1 MRKDKGFCTFS
12 PHRRYGW
19 RFFLLTVVALFL
31 VPVSVAAQ
39 ASKKMK
45 MDKNQPIQIQSD
57 RLDAYQEKNL
67 VIFSG
72 HAVATQ
78 GDKTIKADR
87 LLIYYKDNPA
97 TPEKSKEKS
106 NKMDMGAGG
115 DLEKIEAQGQVVIT
129 QTNRVVTGDNA
140 VFYQDSQKIVM
151 TGNAVMREGK
161 NIIKGEKIVVFL
173 DEDRGVIEGSERK
186 RVTATIY
193 PNEKKEENPK

>member
-1 MRKDKGFCTFS
+1 MRKNKGHCTAS
-12 PHRRYGW
+12 HHRRYGW
-19 RFFLLTVVALFL
+19 RLFLLTIVPLFL

-39 ASKKMK
+39 APKKMK

-72 HAVATQ
+72 HAIATQ
-78 GDKTIKADR
+78 GDKTIKAER
-87 LLIYYKDNPA
+87 LLIYYKDHPA
-97 TPEKSKEKS
+97 TPEKSSKV
-106 NKMDMGAGG
+106 DMGTTG

-129 QTNRVVTGDNA
+129 QVNRVVTGDQA

-161 NIIKGEKIVVFL
+161 NMIKGEKIVVLL
-173 DEDRGVIEGSERK
+173 DEDRSVIEGSERK

>member
-1 MRKDKGFCTFS
+1 MRKDKGFCTVS

-19 RFFLLTVVALFL
+19 RCFLLTVVSLFL
-31 VPVSVAAQ
+31 VPASVTAQ
-39 ASKKMK
+39 AQKKMK

-57 RLDAYQEKNL
+57 RLDAYKEKNL

-87 LLIYYKDNPA
+87 MLIYYKDKDRPA
-97 TPEKSKEKS
+97 TPEKS
-106 NKMDMGAGG
+106 NKMDMGTAG

-129 QTNRVVTGDNA
+129 QINRVVTGDHA
-140 VFYQDSQKIVM
+140 VFYQDSQQIVM

-161 NIIKGEKIVVFL
+161 NIVKGEKVIVYL
-173 DEDRGVIEGSERK
+173 DEDRGIIEGSERK

-193 PNEKKEENPK
+193 PNEKKEEKPK

>member
-1 MRKDKGFCTFS
+1 MRKGKGLCTVS
-12 PHRRYGW
+12 NHRRYGW
-19 RFFLLTVVALFL
+19 RLFLLTAVSLFL

-39 ASKKMK
+39 APKKIK

-87 LLIYYKDNPA
+87 LLIYYKNHPA
-97 TPEKSKEKS
+97 TPEKK
-106 NKMDMGAGG
+106 NKMDMGTAG
-115 DLEKIEAQGQVVIT
+115 DLEKLEAQGQVVMT
-129 QTNRVVTGDNA
+129 QTNRVVTGDHA

-161 NIIKGEKIVVFL
+161 NMVKGERIVVFL

>member
-1 MRKDKGFCTFS
+1 MRKDEGLCTVYH
-12 PHRRYGW
+12 HRGYGW
-19 RFFLLTVVALFL
+19 RLFLLTVVSLFL
-31 VPVSVAAQ
+31 VPVSVWAQ
-39 ASKKMK
+39 APKKMK

-87 LLIYYKDNPA
+87 LLIYYKDKDHPA
-97 TPEKSKEKS
+97 TPEKS
-106 NKMDMGAGG
+106 NKMDMGEAG
-115 DLEKIEAQGQVVIT
+115 DLEKLEAQGQVVIT

-140 VFYQDSQKIVM
+140 VFYQDSQQIVM

-161 NIIKGEKIVVFL
+161 NIVKGEKIVVFL
-173 DEDRGVIEGSERK
+173 DEDRGVIEGSKHK

-193 PNEKKEENPK
+193 PNEKKEEKQK

>member
-1 MRKDKGFCTFS
+1 MRKDKGFSTVYH
-12 PHRRYGW
+12 HRWYGW
-19 RFFLLTVVALFL
+19 RLFLLTVVSLFL

-39 ASKKMK
+39 APKKMK

-67 VIFSG
+67 IIFSG

-78 GDKTIKADR
+78 GDKTIKSDR

-97 TPEKSKEKS
+97 TPEKS
-106 NKMDMGAGG
+106 NKTDVGTAG

-129 QTNRVVTGDNA
+129 QTNRVVTGENA

-161 NIIKGEKIVVFL
+161 NIIKGETIVVFL
-173 DEDRGVIEGSERK
+173 DEDRGVIEGSEHK